1 MIEFCVLIPAYN
13 EERNLKR
20 VLDDLKS
27 YVDKDRVIVVDD
39 GSKDNTG
46 IIAEESGVCV
56 ISHKNNL
63 GKGEALRSGF
73 KEAVKK
79 NVSWI
84 IVMDS
89 DFQHQPKDIP
99 RFLKKA
105 EEGNVDIILG
115 SRMNNIKEMP
125 FHRILSNKITS
136 FLISLRIG
144 QKVEDSQCGFRIIR
158 KNVIE
163 EISLNK
169 SHFSLESELLLKAGL
184 KKFKIGSVRIETIY
198 NNSKSNINPLR
209 DTLGFIF
216 VFILSFFWEN

>member
-1 MIEFCVLIPAYN
+1 MVNFCVLIPAYN

-20 VLDDLKS
+20 LLDELKN
-27 YVDKDRVIVVDD
+27 YVDKERIIVVDD
-39 GSKDNTG
+39 GSKDNTRV
-46 IIAEESGVCV
+46 IAEKCGVCV
-56 ISHKNNL
+56 IFHKSNL
-63 GKGEALRSGF
+63 GKGEALRRGF
-73 KEAVKK
+73 KEAIKK
-79 NVSWI
+79 NVSWVI
-84 IVMDS
+84 TMDS
-89 DFQHQPKDIP
+89 DMQHLPTDIP
-99 RFLKKA
+99 KFLEKA
-105 EEGNVDIILG
+105 GEGNVDVILG
-115 SRMNNIKEMP
+115 SRMNNIKDMP

-163 EISLNK
+163 EISLKK

-184 KKFKIGSVRIETIY
+184 KNFKIESVRIETIY

>member
-20 VLDDLKS
+20 LLDELKS
-27 YVDKDRVIVVDD
+27 YVDKGRIIVVDD
-39 GSKDNTG
+39 GSKDNTR

-63 GKGEALRSGF
+63 GKGEAMRRGF

-84 IVMDS
+84 ILMDS
-89 DFQHQPKDIP
+89 DFQHQPRDIP

-105 EEGNVDIILG
+105 GEENVDIILG
-115 SRMNNIKEMP
+115 SRMNNIKDMP

-163 EISLNK
+163 EISLKK

-184 KKFKIGSVRIETIY
+184 KNFKIESVRIETIY

-209 DTLGFIF
+209 DTLEFIF
-216 VFILSFFWEN
+216 VFISSFFWKN

>member
-39 GSKDNTG
+39 GSKDNTR

>member
-20 VLDDLKS
+20 LLDELKS
-27 YVDKDRVIVVDD
+27 YVDKGRIIVVDD
-39 GSKDNTG
+39 GSKDNTR

-63 GKGEALRSGF
+63 GKGEALRRGF
-73 KEAVKK
+73 KEAVKR

-89 DFQHQPKDIP
+89 DFQHQPGDIP

-105 EEGNVDIILG
+105 GEGNVDIILG
-115 SRMNNIKEMP
+115 SRMNNIKDMP

-163 EISLNK
+163 EISLKK

-184 KKFKIGSVRIETIY
+184 KNFKIESVRIETIY

-209 DTLGFIF
+209 DTLEFIF
-216 VFILSFFWEN
+216 VFISSFFWKN

>member
-20 VLDDLKS
+20 LLDELKS
-27 YVDKDRVIVVDD
+27 YVDKGRIIVVDD
-39 GSKDNTG
+39 GSKDNTR
-46 IIAEESGVCV
+46 IIAEKSGICV

-63 GKGEALRSGF
+63 GKGEALRRGF
-73 KEAVKK
+73 KVAVKK

-89 DFQHQPKDIP
+89 DFQHQPEDIP

-105 EEGNVDIILG
+105 GEGNVDIILG
-115 SRMNNIKEMP
+115 SRMNNIKDMP

-136 FLISLRIG
+136 FLVSLRIG

-163 EISLNK
+163 EISLDK

-184 KKFKIGSVRIETIY
+184 KNFKIESVKIETIY

-216 VFILSFFWEN
+216 VFISSFFWKN